1 MIYAYLR
8 VFLIREMILL
18 KGVPRGAFVSIVATS
33 ALVAVCIIIRNRPSQ
48 YVSSNSM
55 LIGEIN
61 QSSVRGYA
69 KMGILVAIE
78 KDDRNVYVRYKHKSV
93 VDRVC
98 GVGGTECPLWKETDK
113 YRRAGRF
120 AVAVKDGSLVGGFPE
135 MSFRAECLGE
145 RHFILYRNLS
155 SAMAS
160 NEDTTPFSGNNPVE
174 EHLHDSFTN
183 EQLYVSSTPMLYDLN
198 QFALVANAECDVR
211 SAITEPLARGPSTD
225 RRVSRNSVVAYTAS
239 SAHLGVWNDV
249 EITIIFP
256 DSCCSSTNYIVEG
269 YDKSF
274 TLESGKDVCIKSAFI
289 SPDVV
294 CPTTSGVIR
303 VRMGSIAANED
314 IDIVVRPADVSS
326 PSVYGKLY
334 EF

>member
-8 VFLIREMILL
+8 VFAVKEMILL
-18 KGVPRGAFVSIVATS
+18 KRGALVSTFAAS
-33 ALVAVCIIIRNRPSQ
+33 ALVAVCILIRNSPSQ

-55 LIGEIN
+55 IVGEIA
-61 QSSVRGYA
+61 QSSVRGYT
-69 KMGILVAIE
+69 KMGISVTI
-78 KDDRNVYVRYKHKSV
+78 DRDAHAKYRHKRV

-120 AVAVKDGSLVGGFPE
+120 AVAVEGGSLVGGFPE
-135 MSFRAECLGE
+135 MSFRTECLGE

-155 SAMAS
+155 SAMSS
-160 NEDTTPFSGNNPVE
+160 NEDTAIFPENNPLE
-174 EHLHDSFTN
+174 EHLYDGLTR

-198 QFALVANAECDVR
+198 QFVLVANAECDVR
-211 SAITEPLARGPSTD
+211 SAIAEPIAKGSSSD
-225 RRVSRNSVVAYTAS
+225 RRVSRNSIVAYTAS

-274 TLESGKDVCIKSAFI
+274 ALESGKEVCIKSVFI
-289 SPDVV
+289 TPDVV

-303 VRMGSIAANED
+303 VRMGSIVANED